1 MALRSPPERERSA
14 CAVIRR
20 RRRHL
25 ALLLLAAIAPPVFGN
40 GAGSDCN
47 VPADA
52 HQAQFIVG
60 YGSLMQDESRERT
73 SPHAGPAQPV
83 EIAGFKRGWFARGA
97 SVGFSTTF
105 LGVLPDRSSRLNAVI
120 YQVDAAEL
128 AATDGRERS
137 YCRTG
142 VAPEDVK
149 PLEPGV
155 TSAPDGQ
162 IWIYVSRP
170 GGVARPDA
178 KYPIVQS
185 YVDVFLTGCLE
196 QQERFGLAGF
206 AAQCIATTAGWSTH
220 WVNDRIYPR
229 RPFVFQPR
237 AGQIDRLLSTQLPRY
252 FVRIRIEGGR

>member
-1 MALRSPPERERSA
+1 MSSSSRAAPERA
-14 CAVIRR
+14 
-20 RRRHL
+20 HLL
-25 ALLLLAAIAPPVFGN
+25 ALLLLAAVAPPALAN
-40 GAGSDCN
+40 GAGIECN

-52 HQAQFIVG
+52 HQAQYIVG
-60 YGSLMQDESRERT
+60 YGSLMQDASRERT
-73 SPHAGPAQPV
+73 SPHAGAAHPV
-83 EIAGFKRGWFARGA
+83 EIAGFRRGWFARGT

-105 LGVLPDRSSRLNAVI
+105 LGVLPDRNSRLNAVI
-120 YQVDAAEL
+120 YRVDAAEL

-142 VAPEDVK
+142 VAPGNVK
-149 PLEPGV
+149 PLEHDV
-155 TSAPDGQ
+155 TSAPAGQ

-170 GGVARPDA
+170 DGVARPDA

-206 AAQCIATTAGWSTH
+206 AAQCIATTADWSTH

-237 AGQIDRLLSTQLPRY
+237 AGQIDRLLSTQLPNY
-252 FVRIRIEGGR
+252 FARIRIEGGG

>member
-1 MALRSPPERERSA
+1 MKTRKHISA
-14 CAVIRR
+14 
-20 RRRHL
+20 
-25 ALLLLAAIAPPVFGN
+25 ALLVLAAVAPRAFG
-40 GAGSDCN
+40 
-47 VPADA
+47 ADA
-52 HQAQFIVG
+52 GGECGPAPDPGRQQYVVG

-73 SPHAGPAQPV
+73 SPHAGAAHPV

-128 AATDGRERS
+128 AATDGRERA
-137 YCRTG
+137 YCRTD

-155 TSAPDGQ
+155 TSVPDGQ

-196 QQERFGLAGF
+196 QQERYGLTGF
-206 AAQCIATTAGWSTH
+206 ATECIATTADWSAH

-237 AGQIDRLLSTQLPRY
+237 AGQIDRLLSTQLPH
-252 FVRIRIEGGR
+252 FFARIRIEGGR